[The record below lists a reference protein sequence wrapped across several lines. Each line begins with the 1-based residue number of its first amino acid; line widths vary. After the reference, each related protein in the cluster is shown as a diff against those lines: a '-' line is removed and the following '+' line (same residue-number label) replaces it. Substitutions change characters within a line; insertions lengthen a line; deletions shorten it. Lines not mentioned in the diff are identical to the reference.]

1 MDILLLDPDQERRK
15 RLLEAIDLLGYV
27 RSVRFIN
34 NLAETRT
41 MARHGRFSVA
51 LVGPD
56 LPEHTLAA
64 ITFMRG
70 LMPSTLLIAYD
81 GFDRYDFA
89 RQQRILDAGANA
101 VFDIRFSATK
111 IAMLLRP
118 LMRGSI
124 GGLEL
129 VEQPVAA

>member
-1 MDILLLDPDQERRK
+1 MDILLLDPIRSAGSAYWSDRPA
-15 RLLEAIDLLGYV
+15 RLRTVGSLHQQSCRDAHHGPS
-27 RSVRFIN
+27 RSFQW
-34 NLAETRT
+34 
-41 MARHGRFSVA
+41 A